1 MLSKEIEKEIQQ
13 ENKVLLNF
21 TLRQLIC
28 LSAAVVCSVLIAV
41 FLGISF
47 SLAIYPCLIIGVI
60 CFAFGWVKQDGIPME
75 RILLKRLQTGLYQ
88 NNMRVYK
95 SKNRYVSLLNKE
107 YERRRVLD
115 LKDKNIKKKYKR
127 ELKNKKKA
135 AGKSRLKRIV

>member
-1 MLSKEIEKEIQQ
+1 M
-13 ENKVLLNF
+13 LNF

-28 LSAAVVCSVLIAV
+28 LSAAVVCSVIIAV
-41 FLGISF
+41 FLGLSF
-47 SLAIYPCLIIGVI
+47 SIAIYPCLIIGVI

-75 RILLKRLQTGLYQ
+75 RILLKRLQTGIYQ
-88 NNMRVYK
+88 NNKRVYK

>member
-28 LSAAVVCSVLIAV
+28 LSAAVVCSVIIAV
-41 FLGISF
+41 FLGLSF
-47 SLAIYPCLIIGVI
+47 SIAIYPCLIIGVI
-60 CFAFGWVKQDGIPME
+60 CFAFGWAKQDGIPME
-75 RILLKRLQTGLYQ
+75 RILLKRLQTGIYQ
-88 NNMRVYK
+88 NNKRVYK

-115 LKDKNIKKKYKR
+115 LKDKDIKKKYKR

-135 AGKSRLKRIV
+135 TGKSRLRRIV

>member
-95 SKNRYVSLLNKE
+95 SKNRYVTLLNKE

>member
-28 LSAAVVCSVLIAV
+28 LSAAVVCSVIIAV
-41 FLGISF
+41 FLGLSF
-47 SLAIYPCLIIGVI
+47 SIAIYPCLIIGVI

-75 RILLKRLQTGLYQ
+75 RILLKRLQTGIYQ
-88 NNMRVYK
+88 NNKRVYK

-115 LKDKNIKKKYKR
+115 LKDKDIKKKCKR
-127 ELKNKKKA
+127 ESKNKKKA
-135 AGKSRLKRIV
+135 TGKSRLRRIV